1 MSELDKCIDKWGEAV
16 AQFEESMLVYHEHE
30 TRFKSWEAAIKMA
43 HMRNKA
49 SGVMADCLVKT
60 HEDWE
65 SRYLNVQKLSVK
77 AETAK
82 RVLRLAEAAWETERS
97 KEVTLR
103 NIK

>member
-1 MSELDKCIDKWGEAV
+1 M
-16 AQFEESMLVYHEHE
+16 
-30 TRFKSWEAAIKMA
+30 
-43 HMRNKA
+43 
-49 SGVMADCLVKT
+49 KT